1 MRIPKRQMRRCLA
14 GSGAGFLLCCAPAAP
29 AAAEL
34 AHAALQDKGGKAV
47 GDVDLVPLSSGV
59 LLRISLKGVPAGE
72 HAIHVHAVG
81 RCEPPFDSAGPH
93 FNPAGNRHGML
104 AGDGHAGDLPNL
116 HVPQGGV
123 LTVELVSTALTLEP
137 SKPHSLLDADGSAL
151 VVHAGADDYRSDP
164 DGKAGERIACGV
176 IVPSGTTAG
185 RSPRN

>member
-1 MRIPKRQMRRCLA
+1 
-14 GSGAGFLLCCAPAAP
+14 
-29 AAAEL
+29 
-34 AHAALQDKGGKAV
+34 
-47 GDVDLVPLSSGV
+47 
-59 LLRISLKGVPAGE
+59 
-72 HAIHVHAVG
+72 
-81 RCEPPFDSAGPH
+81 
-93 FNPAGNRHGML
+93 ML
-104 AGDGHAGDLPNL
+104 AGNGHAGDLPNL